1 MTTLNSDFFDFDITQ
16 EGCVFEVDPAT
27 VPVVAGGNDAVNVNV
42 IAGPTVCQR
51 STVSN
56 SVWIIVK
63 SGASGSGDG
72 SAVLDVIEN
81 PSVVPRTGS
90 ITIADEMV
98 TFEQA
103 GQPCVISASPDSI
116 GFCPDG
122 DAFAI
127 DVSATAGCE
136 WSLMEQDDWISIL
149 SNAAGDGDETSMGL
163 VSANLSE
170 FARAS
175 SVEVFS
181 TESAMSVDSVQIQQ
195 QGFLEYEPFD
205 GPLPADWTFD
215 PMGSFSISAGQLLAA
230 FSGGGTGLAVH
241 QNPVGTCSDCKVEST
256 IEVTSVTS
264 QSQDVA
270 TLVGWYLSDNDFIGL
285 GMDEFA
291 NTWSIYQVSGGAIVE
306 SDSLMV
312 PQILPNQAYSVAIRY
327 DGTNYRAYVD
337 GIEMVSIPR
346 NAQTDPYGYAGFMV
360 NGSNARFSDLRVT
373 GVFRDAEIILD
384 TSFETQATI
393 SPSVC
398 TQQ

>member
-1 MTTLNSDFFDFDITQ
+1 
-16 EGCVFEVDPAT
+16 
-27 VPVVAGGNDAVNVNV
+27 
-42 IAGPTVCQR
+42 
-51 STVSN
+51 
-56 SVWIIVK
+56 
-63 SGASGSGDG
+63 
-72 SAVLDVIEN
+72 
-81 PSVVPRTGS
+81 
-90 ITIADEMV
+90 
-98 TFEQA
+98 
-103 GQPCVISASPDSI
+103 
-116 GFCPDG
+116 
-122 DAFAI
+122 
-127 DVSATAGCE
+127 
-136 WSLMEQDDWISIL
+136 
-149 SNAAGDGDETSMGL
+149 
-163 VSANLSE
+163 
-170 FARAS
+170 
-175 SVEVFS
+175 
-181 TESAMSVDSVQIQQ
+181 
-195 QGFLEYEPFD
+195 
-205 GPLPADWTFD
+205 
-215 PMGSFSISAGQLLAA
+215 MGSFSISAGQLLAA